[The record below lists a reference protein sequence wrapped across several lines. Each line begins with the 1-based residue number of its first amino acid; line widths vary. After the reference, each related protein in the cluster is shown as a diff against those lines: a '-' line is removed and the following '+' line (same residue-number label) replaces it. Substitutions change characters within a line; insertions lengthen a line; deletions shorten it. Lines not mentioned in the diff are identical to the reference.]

1 MKAIEYRSKSFL
13 FKTHKKYTIKNLI
26 EDEVEEMKVPQDL

>member
-1 MKAIEYRSKSFL
+1 MKAIRYRSKSFL

-26 EDEVEEMKVPQDL
+26 ENEVADI